1 MLGICL
7 IISLAN
13 VAKFLF
19 QNKINFNSFRIV
31 PTLLTSSLILL
42 LEGLGGSGRGCLR
55 HMLLGRYVLTKR
67 TPT

>member
-13 VAKFLF
+13 IAKFLF
-19 QNKINFNSFRIV
+19 WNKINFNNFRIIL
-31 PTLLTSSLILL
+31 TLLTSSLTSL

-55 HMLLGRYVLTKR
+55 HMLLGGY
-67 TPT
+67 